1 MDGLSRARECECG
14 RVTLESLNGVVCASS
29 PCPTT
34 DSSGVLSAKR
44 RAARM
49 TRACHS
55 ILKGYLTY
63 TGGQYL

>member
-14 RVTLESLNGVVCASS
+14 RVTLGISQWCCTRFLDMSS
-29 PCPTT
+29 D

-44 RAARM
+44 RAVCM

-55 ILKGYLTY
+55 IFKGYLTY
-63 TGGQYL
+63 TTLT